1 MLGKEVDL
9 SKLTSSPSS
18 SCHDDGTSSRGTTSI
33 VCREHDSGLTKPA
46 VPDTTKVVR
55 KSRITFEMDPF
66 NLLFEQLLDDIE
78 GEVEDSDDC

>member
-18 SCHDDGTSSRGTTSI
+18 TSI
-33 VCREHDSGLTKPA
+33 VCAEHDSGLTKPA
-46 VPDTTKVVR
+46 VPDTTRVVR

-78 GEVEDSDDC
+78 GEVEDSDDF